1 MVTSLSPRE
10 AQALIASTA
19 VDIVDVREPGEW
31 SAGHLPG
38 ARLVPLGELRSNPKE
53 ARLHDGVIFVCAAG
67 VRSQTAARLAEQL
80 GFNALYNLT
89 GGTRSWVSAGLPLVR
104 D

>member
-10 AQALIASTA
+10 AQALIASTE

-31 SAGHLPG
+31 STGHLPG
-38 ARLVPLGELRSNPKE
+38 ARLVPLAELRSNPKE
-53 ARLHDGVIFVCAAG
+53 ALRRDGVIFVCAAG

-80 GFNALYNLT
+80 GFSVLYSLT
-89 GGTRSWVSAGLPLVR
+89 GGTRSWVNAGLPLVQ